1 MNSIFAW
8 MFIFGTLSSFFFD
21 ELRGFIHTPVR
32 TAKKKKKR
40 MTWHS
45 KDMCMVLLIQF
56 EFFSLQ
62 HRWGKGGL
70 FFCVWHPRRVNW
82 DGDTNRKCSSAFCL
96 NSFSLF
102 LFFLYVS
109 WKKQLR
115 FLCVFFFLVT
125 WSGIRRRHDSFQR
138 EKWKERLWETKKK
151 KRKRILRK
159 NLPLDSPFEPHAKQ
173 LLIAGGAVFLIFLM
187 NALF

>member
-115 FLCVFFFLVT
+115 FLCVFFFWWLDRVYEDDMILF
-125 WSGIRRRHDSFQR
+125 S
-138 EKWKERLWETKKK
+138 EKNGKNDYEKQ
-151 KRKRILRK
+151 KRKKEKESFGRICRWI
-159 NLPLDSPFEPHAKQ
+159 PHLNHTQ
-173 LLIAGGAVFLIFLM
+173 
-187 NALF
+187 NNYW